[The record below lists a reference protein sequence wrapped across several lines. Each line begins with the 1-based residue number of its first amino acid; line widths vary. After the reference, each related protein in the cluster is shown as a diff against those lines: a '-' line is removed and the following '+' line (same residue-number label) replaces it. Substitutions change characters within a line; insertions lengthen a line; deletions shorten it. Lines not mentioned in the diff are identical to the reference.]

1 MGRRIITYTLS
12 ESTTKCRIIIK
23 SHAFAGDSSEKDIF
37 KTVSQKGNQSVARG
51 NTRANP
57 DLPHLENP
65 YSVSKVFLPR

>member
-51 NTRANP
+51 NICANLDRP
-57 DLPHLENP
+57 YIENP
-65 YSVSKVFLPR
+65 HSASTMFLPR